1 MAEIKIKKVM
11 KMIKRKKKIRTL
23 FLATTLLLVTFW
35 GYQDDILP
43 FNADRTVTVSENEF
57 DAIPEYDGKPY
68 VILNDGEPDFSEEE
82 LNAAPYEEY
91 SSLDML
97 GRCQEAEAC
106 IGLELMPNEERE
118 SISQIKPTGWI
129 NKKYDIVDQGYLYNR
144 CHLIGFQLTGENAN
158 ERNLIT
164 GTRYLNVDGML
175 PFENKVADY
184 IRETGNHVLYRVTPI
199 YDGADLVASGVQMEA
214 QSVEDHGEGIRFNIY
229 CYNVQPGI
237 KIDYATG
244 DSWAVNDRGIKNENN

>member
-1 MAEIKIKKVM
+1 MCEMENYMAEIKIRKVM
-11 KMIKRKKKIRTL
+11 KRKKKIRNL
-23 FLATTLLLVTFW
+23 FLATTLLLVTFL
-35 GYQDDILP
+35 GYQDDILL
-43 FNADRTVTVSENEF
+43 FNADRTVTVSENKF
-57 DAIPEYDGKPY
+57 HAIPKYNGKPY

-97 GRCQEAEAC
+97 GRCQEVEAC
-106 IGLELMPNEERE
+106 IGLELMPDEERE

-175 PFENKVADY
+175 PFENEVATY

-214 QSVEDHGEGIRFNIY
+214 KSAEDAGEGVCFNVFV
-229 CYNVQPGI
+229 YNVQPGI
-237 KIDYATG
+237 TIDYATG
-244 DSWAVNDRGIKNENN
+244 ESELTR